1 MNALLSSNRQL
12 SLGFACA
19 LGGLGITLAEPGGLA
34 ANAAPREPVQKQAAS
49 LVASLDLSD
58 ERREQI
64 TAELKRLDDD
74 QSPAWATA
82 FSSPDGRRTAREF
95 LAHHGYTQNQL
106 AWLDTLP
113 DDVPAGVRGYVIAL
127 HARQLLQQGPPDIAM
142 QWPKWDEGETPGT
155 EPDEQEKQAV
165 IIDHTAGDDVETL
178 LNSFAP
184 KNVVYRSL
192 HAGFVQM
199 GENLDKLRAGFIP
212 LPPVQDGEI
221 VKAGD
226 IYQGVPLLTLRLTE
240 EGYYDPAA
248 VAAAANLEIE
258 AAAKEPAEE
267 VPEKEEPS
275 GPVYSEELAEAVKR
289 FQEHHGR
296 EVDGILGPNTLEELN
311 RSPDQEYEILRLN
324 LHRARMLPDA
334 PGDRYLI
341 VNIPSTHVFAF
352 SKSDT
357 PVLGMKTIV
366 GQTIRNR
373 QTPVFRDVM
382 TILEFAPYWN
392 VPVSIASRTIVPN
405 ARNNPGYLAQ
415 NNFEIVPSYQSG
427 NPRPAN
433 NNTLSQVASGSLLVH
448 QKPGPKN
455 ALGSVKFLFPNDY
468 SIYLHD
474 TPDDELFDQAQRDFS
489 NGCIRVENPAA
500 LAEFVLGP
508 QGWNRERVEQALVH
522 TETKR
527 IEVEQPVNVYIIYL
541 TAFPTWDETE
551 ERRIRFY
558 PDIYSHDK
566 DHLLKANEDGES
578 ND

>member
-1 MNALLSSNRQL
+1 MNALLSSNRQFC
-12 SLGFACA
+12 LGIACA
-19 LGGLGITLAEPGGLA
+19 LGGLGIALAEPAGPA
-34 ANAAPREPVQKQAAS
+34 ANAAPREPVQKQAEP
-49 LVASLDLSD
+49 LVASLNLSD
-58 ERREQI
+58 ERRKQI
-64 TAELKRLDDD
+64 MAELKRLDEDK
-74 QSPAWATA
+74 SPPWATTLG
-82 FSSPDGRRTAREF
+82 SPDGRRIARES
-95 LAHHGYTQNQL
+95 LARHGYTQNQL
-106 AWLDTLP
+106 AWVDALP
-113 DDVPAGVRGYVIAL
+113 DDVPADVRGYVVAL
-127 HARQLLQQGPPDIAM
+127 HARQLLRQGPPDIEM
-142 QWPKWDEGETPGT
+142 QWPEWDEGETPGT

-165 IIDHTAGDDVETL
+165 VIDHTAGDDAETL
-178 LNSFAP
+178 LNSFIP
-184 KNVVYRSL
+184 RNVVYRSL
-192 HAGFVQM
+192 HASFVQM

-212 LPPVQDGEI
+212 MPPIQDGEI

-248 VAAAANLEIE
+248 VAAAAELEIE

-267 VPEKEEPS
+267 APEKDEPS

-296 EVDGILGPNTLEELN
+296 EADGILGPNTLEELN

-334 PGDRYLI
+334 PGDRFLI

-357 PVLGMKTIV
+357 PVLGMRTIV

-382 TILEFAPYWN
+382 TLLEFAPYWN
-392 VPVSIASRTIVPN
+392 VPVSIAGRTIVPN
-405 ARNNPGYLAQ
+405 ARKNSGYLEQ
-415 NNFEIVPSYQSG
+415 NNFEIVPSYQSD
-427 NPRPAN
+427 NPRPVN

-468 SIYLHD
+468 AIYLHD

-508 QGWNRERVEQALVH
+508 QGWDRERVEQALARS
-522 TETKR
+522 ETKR
-527 IEVEQPVNVYIIYL
+527 VEVEQPINVYIIYL
-541 TAFPTWDETE
+541 TAFPTWDATD
-551 ERRIRFY
+551 ERQIRFY
-558 PDIYSHDK
+558 PDIYSHDQ
-566 DHLLKANEDGES
+566 DHLLKVNEGEKS
-578 ND
+578 NE